1 MAEVRADVEQ
11 ALITSKT
18 FNTTCT
24 YLDEFDQVQVVQ
36 NTFFNLY
43 CLNEF
48 TRDTFASNKL
58 RHFELILEQNGFRL
72 TEQGE
77 KAKLDVSGM
86 IEEINEKTFEDF
98 LANPADHNNPK
109 YRMLLKSILY
119 LQLDPTNPERL
130 KHFKEILL
138 NRWRVEEHDAT
149 IRFLRSEA
157 YVEDKI
163 GDLGLECLELKAM
176 TNCYQKVK
184 FLRAL
189 EAKWGIE
196 LFGSAVS
203 NFTKLDE
210 ATFKMLS
217 HVFKLRRANPSN
229 PIEAGKLY
237 STVANKIAFKNMVRA
252 TKEGLNWNM
261 VALKTHVDLNSLKK
275 SKRTGYHENVNTT
288 FGFEATPVPQGLFTD
303 LLDA

>member
-1 MAEVRADVEQ
+1 M
-11 ALITSKT
+11 
-18 FNTTCT
+18 
-24 YLDEFDQVQVVQ
+24 
-36 NTFFNLY
+36 
-43 CLNEF
+43 NEF

-58 RHFELILEQNGFRL
+58 RHFELILEKNGFKL
-72 TEQGE
+72 DEQGRKE
-77 KAKLDVSGM
+77 KLDVASM
-86 IEEINEKTFEDF
+86 IEEIDEKVFDDF
-98 LANPADHNNPK
+98 LANPADHHKPK
-109 YRMLLKSILY
+109 YNMLLKSILY
-119 LQLDPTNPERL
+119 LQLDPTNPESL

-196 LFGSAVS
+196 LFGSTVS

-210 ATFKMLS
+210 PTFKMLS

-237 STVANKIAFKNMVRA
+237 SAVANKIAFKNMVRA
-252 TKEGLNWNM
+252 TKTGLSWNM
-261 VALKTHVDLNSLKK
+261 DALKKHLDPNSTKKKTNRIPPNSLYNIWF
-275 SKRTGYHENVNTT
+275 RTSCYSPGAFHRRS
-288 FGFEATPVPQGLFTD
+288 
-303 LLDA
+303 